1 MVFEWICLLSE
12 KSFPMIYTA
21 GGKAVGYLGMHTPM
35 YSKTKFRSLRR
46 NVRFPLF
53 RQCRK
58 KWQLLLLLL
67 PGLLYYIIFRYVP
80 MYGITVAFKDFKPLL
95 GIAGSPFIGFAHF
108 ERLLNSPD
116 FWQVFRNTLI
126 ISVYKIVLF
135 FPVPILLSIMLN
147 EIRHTGGKRLAQT
160 ALYLPHFLSWVIFT
174 GVVNSLLSS
183 GGLINYIIELF
194 GGQSRVFLAESKYF
208 RGIIVLTSIWKEAGW
223 NTVIYLA
230 AIAGINPELYEAAL
244 MDGAGLFH
252 RIWHVTIP
260 CIMSTIIITFIMRLG
275 SVMDAGFEQ
284 VLLMYNVSV
293 YDVGDILGTFVYRM
307 GITKGQI
314 GFSTAADLFKGVINL
329 ALVWGSNCII
339 RRIGEEG
346 LW

>member
-1 MVFEWICLLSE
+1 
-12 KSFPMIYTA
+12 
-21 GGKAVGYLGMHTPM
+21 MHTPI
-35 YSKTKFRSLRR
+35 YSQAKSPGTGRNIRPSLI
-46 NVRFPLF
+46 

-95 GIAGSPFIGFAHF
+95 GITGSPFIGLDHF
-108 ERLLNSPD
+108 ERLISSPD
-116 FWQVFRNTLI
+116 FWQVFRNTII
-126 ISVYKIVLF
+126 ISLYKIVLF

-183 GGLINYIIELF
+183 RGLINYIVELF
-194 GGQSRVFLAESKYF
+194 GGQSSVFLAESKYF
-208 RGIIVLTSIWKEAGW
+208 RTIIVLTSIWKEAGW

-260 CIMSTIIITFIMRLG
+260 CIMSAIIITFIMRLG

-314 GFSTAADLFKGVINL
+314 GFSTAADLFKGIINL
-329 ALVWGSNCII
+329 ALVWGSNWII
-339 RRIGEEG
+339 RRMGEEG

>member
-1 MVFEWICLLSE
+1 MGLLSE
-12 KSFPMIYTA
+12 RDDFSMIYTA
-21 GGKAVGYLGMHTPM
+21 GGKAVGYIGMHTPF
-35 YSKTKFRSLRR
+35 YSKSQFPVAGR
-46 NVRFPLF
+46 NLKPSLF

-80 MYGITVAFKDFKPLL
+80 MYGIVVAFKDFKPLL
-95 GIAGSPFIGFAHF
+95 GITGSPFVWFAHF
-108 ERLLNSPD
+108 ERLVNSPD

-183 GGLINYIIELF
+183 GGLINYLIELF
-194 GGQSRVFLAESKYF
+194 GGQSHVFLAESKYF
-208 RGIIVLTSIWKEAGW
+208 RSIIVFTSIWKEAGW

-252 RIWHVTIP
+252 RIWHITLP

-293 YDVGDILGTFVYRM
+293 YDVGDILSTFVYRM

-329 ALVWGSNCII
+329 ALVWGSNWII

>member
-1 MVFEWICLLSE
+1 
-12 KSFPMIYTA
+12 
-21 GGKAVGYLGMHTPM
+21 MHTPF
-35 YSKTKFRSLRR
+35 YSKAQFPVAGRSLK
-46 NVRFPLF
+46 PSLF

-95 GIAGSPFIGFAHF
+95 GITGSPFVWFTHF
-108 ERLLNSPD
+108 ERLVNSPD

-183 GGLINYIIELF
+183 GGLINYLIELF
-194 GGQSRVFLAESKYF
+194 GGQSHVFLAESKYF
-208 RGIIVLTSIWKEAGW
+208 RSIIVLTSIWKEAGW

-230 AIAGINPELYEAAL
+230 AIAGINPELYEAAK
-244 MDGAGLFH
+244 MDGAGLIH
-252 RIWHVTIP
+252 RIWHVTLP
-260 CIMSTIIITFIMRLG
+260 CILSTIIITFIMRLG

-329 ALVWGSNCII
+329 ALVWGSNWII